1 MIRVKTNIGKVV
13 ELNIEKLKSFA
24 DTDKM
29 LRTAAT
35 TVLGL
40 MKKRIHEDGLDAEEK
55 PIGTYSPGYM
65 KLRTGNYGNSL
76 KVSRGKNK
84 GNLKDA
90 GVFSRGDSKGRQRPK
105 FNRTSDTK
113 VVLSLTRQ
121 MENDMKV
128 IAIRSNNYGIGYT
141 NKLNYDKSQ
150 WCEATYKRK
159 GKIFALS
166 ANEQQV
172 IIDIA
177 NEFTK
182 DALSGQNS

>member
-1 MIRVKTNIGKVV
+1 MIRIKTNIGKVV
-13 ELNIEKLKSFA
+13 ELNIEKLKSLA
-24 DTDKM
+24 DNDKM
-29 LRTAAT
+29 LRTAAI

-40 MKKRIHEDGLDAEEK
+40 MKKRIHEDGLDAGNK

-65 KLRTGNYGNSL
+65 KLRTGNYFNSA

-90 GVFSRGDSKGRQRPK
+90 GVFSRGASKGQPRTK
-105 FNRTSDTK
+105 YNRTGETK

-128 IAIRSNNYGIGYT
+128 IALRNNSYGIGYT

-150 WCEATYKRK
+150 WCEATYNRK

-166 ANEQQV
+166 SNEQQV
-172 IIDIA
+172 VVDIA
-177 NEFTK
+177 NQFTQ